1 MTIGWLEISKRKYGG
16 VVYNEEARHA
26 LKKSF
31 DLETIFF
38 EPKIFKNLKYLRIPE
53 SLFYLCFLKGKKDFW
68 IRDFYSTLTMPFDRT
83 SGKNIVAVHH
93 DDFSGFPII
102 ARPIFKI
109 AQQIFYRN
117 LKKVDAIVAV
127 SEYWRK
133 YFLEKGYK
141 NVYKIYNAFDS
152 AEFDI
157 SATEVEDFKKR
168 YNLTQKP
175 IVYLGN
181 CQRAKGV
188 VDAYNELKG
197 LDVYLVTS
205 GRPMVK
211 ISAINLNLDYRDYLR
226 LLKASSVVLTMSKF
240 KEGWCRTAHEAML
253 CKTPVIGSGLGGMSE
268 LLEGGKQIICPDI
281 KSLKDKVIFLL
292 NNTEA
297 RKKMGEEGYNF
308 AKDFTKEK
316 FQEDWINLINK
327 ISNNDF

>member
-1 MTIGWLEISKRKYGG
+1 MDIGWIEISKKKYGG

-26 LKKSF
+26 LKKGF

-68 IRDFYSTLTMPFDRT
+68 VRDFYSTLTMSFDRT
-83 SGKNIVAVHH
+83 SGKNIVIVHH

-102 ARPIFKI
+102 TQPIFKV

-117 LKKVDAIVAV
+117 LRKVDAIVVV
-127 SEYWRK
+127 SEYWK
-133 YFLEKGYK
+133 NYFLQKGHK
-141 NVYKIYNAFDS
+141 NVFKIYNAFDL

-157 SATEVEDFKKR
+157 FDDEVEDFKKR
-168 YNLTQKP
+168 HNLTQKP

-181 CQRAKGV
+181 CQKAKGV
-188 VDAYNELKG
+188 IEAYNELKD

-211 ISAINLNLDYRDYLR
+211 IPAVNLNLDYRDYLR

-253 CKTPVIGSGLGGMSE
+253 CKTPVIGSGLGGMRE
-268 LLEGGKQIICPDI
+268 LLKGGGQIICEN
-281 KSLKDKVIFLL
+281 SRGLKNQVEFLL
-292 NNTEA
+292 LNP
-297 RKKMGEEGYNF
+297 RKAAIIGQGGCNF
-308 AKDFTKEK
+308 AKNFTKEK
-316 FQEDWINLINK
+316 FNKDWINLINK
-327 ISNNDF
+327 I